1 MVARFSAASLALIAF
16 TIAVVAGLFAGNP
29 VTTTLSRGILALFIF
44 CILGL
49 SLGKIADVVIA
60 EHQKKRETEILE
72 RLKEIP
78 TPHADANGA
87 TAVRSPGA

>member
-78 TPHADANGA
+78 MPHADANGA